1 MSENK
6 TKKSPSPGSEKTG
19 RHDKRLDERRQ
30 RQAEALRANLKKR
43 KSQIRGRHTQA
54 NTGD

>member
-6 TKKSPSPGSEKTG
+6 TAKPEAATGENPG
-19 RHDKRLDERRQ
+19 RHAVRAEQRRQ

-43 KSQIRGRHTQA
+43 KQQIRGR
-54 NTGD
+54 DSPDPK